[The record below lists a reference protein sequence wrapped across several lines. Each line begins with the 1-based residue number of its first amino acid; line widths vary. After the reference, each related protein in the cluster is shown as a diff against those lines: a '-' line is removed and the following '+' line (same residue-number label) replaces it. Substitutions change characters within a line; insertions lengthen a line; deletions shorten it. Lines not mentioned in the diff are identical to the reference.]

1 MVAWLCFV
9 PVTAA
14 FTLSASRV
22 KLQPRAAASSSDEAG
37 MRDKYLS
44 RLGIDAAIVDRTPNV
59 DDLQILLTAH
69 LQSIPFENL
78 GQHEHPSEGL
88 PFIGTPAVSK
98 PLLPTLDV
106 DACLSKLVEQNR
118 GGFCFELNFSF
129 AWLLRQLGYSVR
141 LGRSD
146 VFGPPGTS
154 PNKGHL
160 VIFVDGLGADP
171 LLVDPGFGDAIRTV
185 FSVRGKGS
193 DPALGEKYNL
203 APSAG
208 FGLEEFGLA
217 DRFSHVLMRERSVG
231 SATAFFDI
239 VGAPPPPPEPMP
251 PVPVY
256 ALNLEDDLPYDA
268 PEFVEGLANVLD
280 EDPEKNIFQAKRSA
294 PASSSL
300 RLARSRRWRA
310 GVDATCSARRP
321 LRPRQGGWA
330 CHSRQGLHQDRRARR
345 RSQPHA
351 SVHGG
356 GVARGPRGQLRHHPL
371 VNLSLIPQ
379 SISYERNSS
388 VHCAFVSS
396 GDLTECPLTSG
407 CV

>member
-44 RLGIDAAIVDRTPNV
+44 RLGIDAAIVDREPNAE
-59 DDLQILLTAH
+59 DLQSLLTAH

-106 DACLSKLVEQNR
+106 DACLVKLVEKNR

-129 AWLLRQLGYSVR
+129 AWLLRELGYAVR
-141 LGRSD
+141 LGRAD
-146 VFGPPGTS
+146 VFGPPGTP

-160 VIFVDGLGADP
+160 VIFVDGIGAGP

-208 FGLEEFGLA
+208 FGLEDFGLA
-217 DRFSHVLMRERSVG
+217 ERFSHVLMRERSVG

-268 PEFVEGLANVLD
+268 PEFVEGLAAVLD

-300 RLARSRRWRA
+300 RLVRSRRHRR
-310 GVDATCSARRP
+310 DAFRPQASASSPRTTATPCSAPIISKPSSAASKSAARNCPRKRSGATPSRP
-321 LRPRQGGWA
+321 T
-330 CHSRQGLHQDRRARR
+330 S
-345 RSQPHA
+345 A
-351 SVHGG
+351 S
-356 GVARGPRGQLRHHPL
+356 P
-371 VNLSLIPQ
+371 
-379 SISYERNSS
+379 SS
-388 VHCAFVSS
+388 
-396 GDLTECPLTSG
+396 
-407 CV
+407 

>member
-1 MVAWLCFV
+1 MVAWLLFV
-9 PVTAA
+9 PVAA
-14 FTLSASRV
+14 GFTLSASRV
-22 KLQPRAAASSSDEAG
+22 KLQPRAAASSSDDAG

-44 RLGIDAAIVDRTPNV
+44 RLGVAAAIVDRAPNAE
-59 DDLQILLTAH
+59 DLQVLLTAH
-69 LQSIPFENL
+69 LSTIPFENL

-106 DACLSKLVEQNR
+106 DKCLSKLVEKNR

-146 VFGPPGTS
+146 VFGPPGT
-154 PNKGHL
+154 PPGKGHL
-160 VIFVDGLGADP
+160 VIFVDGLGPGKEA
-171 LLVDPGFGDAIRTV
+171 LLVDPGFGDAIRIV
-185 FSVRGKGS
+185 FPVTGGAS
-193 DPALGEKYNL
+193 DNTLGESYNL

-208 FGLEEFGLA
+208 FGLDTFGLA
-217 DRFSHVLMRERSVG
+217 ERFSHVLMRTRGIG

-300 RLARSRRWRA
+300 RLVRSRRHRR
-310 GVDATCSARRP
+310 DAFRPQASASSPRTTATPCSAPIISKPSSAASKSAARNCPRKRSGATPSRP
-321 LRPRQGGWA
+321 T
-330 CHSRQGLHQDRRARR
+330 S
-345 RSQPHA
+345 A
-351 SVHGG
+351 S
-356 GVARGPRGQLRHHPL
+356 P
-371 VNLSLIPQ
+371 
-379 SISYERNSS
+379 SS
-388 VHCAFVSS
+388 
-396 GDLTECPLTSG
+396 
-407 CV
+407 

>member
-1 MVAWLCFV
+1 MTFEIRQCCPKLGIAIKLLPIMVAWLCFV

-44 RLGIDAAIVDRTPNV
+44 RLGVDASIVDREPNAE
-59 DDLQILLTAH
+59 DLQALLTAH

-78 GQHEHPSEGL
+78 GQHEHPSEGP

-98 PLLPTLDV
+98 PLLPSLDV
-106 DACLSKLVEQNR
+106 DACLSKLVEKNR

-129 AWLLRQLGYSVR
+129 AWLLRQLGYAVR

-146 VFGPPGTS
+146 VFGPPGTP

-185 FSVRGKGS
+185 FSVRGGAK
-193 DPALGEKYNL
+193 DPILGESYNL

-217 DRFSHVLMRERSVG
+217 ERFSHVLMRERSVG

-256 ALNLEDDLPYDA
+256 ALSLEDDLPYDA

-280 EDPEKNIFQAKRSA
+280 KDPEKNIFQAKRSA
-294 PASSSL
+294 PVSSSL

-310 GVDATCSARRP
+310 GVDATRSARRP
-321 LRPRQGGWA
+321 LRPRQGRRP
-330 CHSRQGLHQDRRARR
+330 CHARQGLHQDCGEGR

-351 SVHGG
+351 TVHGE
-356 GVARGPRGQLRHHPL
+356 GVARGPRGQLRHHAPVPL
-371 VNLSLIPQ
+371 N
-379 SISYERNSS
+379 
-388 VHCAFVSS
+388 
-396 GDLTECPLTSG
+396 
-407 CV
+407 

>member
-1 MVAWLCFV
+1 MVAWLLFV
-9 PVTAA
+9 PVAA
-14 FTLSASRV
+14 GFTLSSSRV
-22 KLQPRAAASSSDEAG
+22 KLQPRAAASSSEDAG

-44 RLGIDAAIVDRTPNV
+44 RLGVDASIVDREPNAE
-59 DDLQILLTAH
+59 DLQALLTAH

-106 DACLSKLVEQNR
+106 SKCLSKLVDKRR

-146 VFGPPGTS
+146 VFGPPGTP

-251 PVPVY
+251 PIPVY
-256 ALNLEDDLPYDA
+256 AINLEDDLPYDS
-268 PEFVEGLANVLD
+268 PEFVEGLAAVLD
-280 EDPEKNIFQAKRSA
+280 KDPEKNIFQAKRSA
-294 PASSSL
+294 PCPLPFDSHGRGGDGARVSTRRVPPAGL
-300 RLARSRRWRA
+300 CVLAKEDGHVMLGKDYIKTVSKGVEVSRTELPTEKAWRA
-310 GVDATCSARRP
+310 ALEANFGIT
-321 LRPRQGGWA
+321 L
-330 CHSRQGLHQDRRARR
+330 
-345 RSQPHA
+345 
-351 SVHGG
+351 
-356 GVARGPRGQLRHHPL
+356 
-371 VNLSLIPQ
+371 
-379 SISYERNSS
+379 
-388 VHCAFVSS
+388 
-396 GDLTECPLTSG
+396 
-407 CV
+407 

>member
-1 MVAWLCFV
+1 MVTCLLLLPAV
-9 PVTAA
+9 AA
-14 FTLSASRV
+14 FTRPASPATV
-22 KLQPRAAASSSDEAG
+22 FQLRAAARSDDTG
-37 MRDKYLS
+37 MRDKYLN
-44 RLGIDAAIVDRTPNV
+44 RLGVDAAIVDRVPNAE
-59 DDLQILLTAH
+59 DLQVLLTAH
-69 LQSIPFENL
+69 LRSIPFENL

-106 DACLSKLVEQNR
+106 NKCLSKLVDKRR

-146 VFGPPGTS
+146 VFGPPGTP
-154 PNKGHL
+154 PNRGHL

-203 APSAG
+203 ALSAG

-217 DRFSHVLMRERSVG
+217 ERFSHVLMRERSVG

-251 PVPVY
+251 PIPVY

-280 EDPEKNIFQAKRSA
+280 KDPEKNIFQAKRSA

-300 RLARSRRWRA
+300 RLARSRRPRRDVFRPQA
-310 GVDATCSARRP
+310 SASSPRTTAMSCSARTT
-321 LRPRQGGWA
+321 
-330 CHSRQGLHQDRRARR
+330 SK
-345 RSQPHA
+345 RSSAA
-351 SVHGG
+351 SK
-356 GVARGPRGQLRHHPL
+356 
-371 VNLSLIPQ
+371 
-379 SISYERNSS
+379 
-388 VHCAFVSS
+388 
-396 GDLTECPLTSG
+396 
-407 CV
+407 

>member
-1 MVAWLCFV
+1 MSRDFRDPALLPQLEFAIQLLPIMVVWLCFV

-22 KLQPRAAASSSDEAG
+22 KLQPRAAASSSEDAG

-44 RLGIDAAIVDRTPNV
+44 RLGVDAAIVDRAPNA

-88 PFIGTPAVSK
+88 PFIGTPAVSR

-106 DACLSKLVEQNR
+106 DKCLSKLVEKNR

-141 LGRSD
+141 LGRAD
-146 VFGPPGTS
+146 VFGPPGTP

-160 VIFVDGLGADP
+160 VIYVDGLGADP

-208 FGLEEFGLA
+208 FGLEDFGLA

-251 PVPVY
+251 PIPVY
-256 ALNLEDDLPYDA
+256 AINLEDDLPYDS
-268 PEFVEGLANVLD
+268 PEFVEGLAAVLD

-300 RLARSRRWRA
+300 RLVRSRRWRPGGEKTPTSTPSTRRVLPA
-310 GVDATCSARRP
+310 GLCVLAKDNGHVMLGKDYIKTVERGVEVSRTELPTEKEWRDALEANFGIT
-321 LRPRQGGWA
+321 L
-330 CHSRQGLHQDRRARR
+330 
-345 RSQPHA
+345 
-351 SVHGG
+351 
-356 GVARGPRGQLRHHPL
+356 
-371 VNLSLIPQ
+371 
-379 SISYERNSS
+379 
-388 VHCAFVSS
+388 
-396 GDLTECPLTSG
+396 
-407 CV
+407 

>member
-22 KLQPRAAASSSDEAG
+22 KLQPRAAASSSDDAG

-44 RLGIDAAIVDRTPNV
+44 RLGVDAAIVDRAPNAE
-59 DDLQILLTAH
+59 DLQALLTAH
-69 LQSIPFENL
+69 LQTIPFENL

-88 PFIGTPAVSK
+88 PFIGVPAVSK

-106 DACLSKLVEQNR
+106 DKCLSKLVEQNR

-146 VFGPPGTS
+146 VFGPPGTP

-185 FSVRGKGS
+185 FSVRGGAK
-193 DPALGEKYNL
+193 DPILGESYNL

-217 DRFSHVLMRERSVG
+217 ERFSHVLMRERSVG

-251 PVPVY
+251 PIPVY

-294 PASSSL
+294 PASGSL
-300 RLARSRRWRA
+300 RRARCGDCVLVGKRRHLHA
-310 GVDATCSARRP
+310 IDATRSARRP
-321 LRPRQGGWA
+321 LRPRQGQRS
-330 CHSRQGLHQDRRARR
+330 CHAWQGLRQDCRARR
-345 RSQPHA
+345 RSQPHGI
-351 SVHGG
+351 VHGES
-356 GVARGPRGQLRHHPL
+356 VARGPRGQLRHHT
-371 VNLSLIPQ
+371 LI
-379 SISYERNSS
+379 
-388 VHCAFVSS
+388 
-396 GDLTECPLTSG
+396 
-407 CV
+407 

>member
-1 MVAWLCFV
+1 MVTWLLLLPAV
-9 PVTAA
+9 AA
-14 FTLSASRV
+14 FTRPASPARV
-22 KLQPRAAASSSDEAG
+22 FQLRATASSDDSG

-44 RLGIDAAIVDRTPNV
+44 RLGVDATIEDRAPNAE
-59 DDLQILLTAH
+59 DLQTLLTAH

-106 DACLSKLVEQNR
+106 DKCLSKLVDAKR

-129 AWLLRQLGYSVR
+129 AWLLRELGYSVR

-146 VFGPPGTS
+146 VFGPPGTP

-185 FSVRGKGS
+185 FSVRGGAK
-193 DPALGEKYNL
+193 DPILGESYNL

-217 DRFSHVLMRERSVG
+217 ERFSHVLMRERSVG

-239 VGAPPPPPEPMP
+239 VGAPAPPPEPMP
-251 PVPVY
+251 PIPVY
-256 ALNLEDDLPYDA
+256 ALNLSDNLEYDS
-268 PEFVEGLANVLD
+268 PEFVEGLAAVLD

-294 PASSSL
+294 RCPLPFDSHG
-300 RLARSRRWRA
+300 RGD
-310 GVDATCSARRP
+310 GVLIHAIDATRSARRP
-321 LRPRQGGWA
+321 LRPRQGQRP
-330 CHSRQGLHQDRRARR
+330 CHARQGLYQDRRARR
-345 RSQPHA
+345 RTQPYGT
-351 SVHGG
+351 VHGE
-356 GVARGPRGQLRHHPL
+356 GVARGPQGHLRHHA
-371 VNLSLIPQ
+371 LI
-379 SISYERNSS
+379 
-388 VHCAFVSS
+388 
-396 GDLTECPLTSG
+396 
-407 CV
+407 

>member
-1 MVAWLCFV
+1 MTFEIRQCCPKLGIAIQLLPIMVAWLCFL

-44 RLGIDAAIVDRTPNV
+44 RLGVDASIVDREPNAE
-59 DDLQILLTAH
+59 DLQALLTAH

-106 DACLSKLVEQNR
+106 SKCLSKLVDKRR

-146 VFGPPGTS
+146 VFGPPGTP

-294 PASSSL
+294 RASSTL
-300 RLARSRRWRA
+300 RLARSRRRRVPPAGLCVLAKDNGHVMLGKDYIKTVERGVEVSRTSLSTEKEWRA
-310 GVDATCSARRP
+310 ALEANFGIT
-321 LRPRQGGWA
+321 L
-330 CHSRQGLHQDRRARR
+330 
-345 RSQPHA
+345 
-351 SVHGG
+351 
-356 GVARGPRGQLRHHPL
+356 
-371 VNLSLIPQ
+371 
-379 SISYERNSS
+379 
-388 VHCAFVSS
+388 
-396 GDLTECPLTSG
+396 
-407 CV
+407 